1 MNLTAYAKLLL
12 TIGLNL
18 QPNEGVA
25 IECDIESADLARE
38 VTKQAYE
45 MGASCVNVIYNDE
58 VISKQKAINER
69 RDVYC
74 VVPEWRIAQRNYIVD
89 NKMCNLSIISNDP
102 DFANGIDN
110 DKLAKLSIAKY
121 KAFEHFYEYTMSNK
135 IKWCVCGYP
144 SKRWAKKL
152 FPHLSETDGLAK
164 LDELISKT
172 MRLDCADPD
181 MAWREHQ
188 AELTRRCEILNN
200 SKIVKLKYKNSLG
213 SDFEISP
220 VKNYFFTGGKEK
232 SIDGVDFTANMPTE
246 EIFTSPD
253 RFSANGRVYASLP
266 LVHNGNTIENFYLD
280 FKDGKIINFHAE
292 KGEQF
297 LKEIISIDEG
307 AKYLG
312 EIAFVQH
319 DSPIQNL
326 NMLFYE
332 TLYDENASCHLAIGE
347 AYPTV
352 EGAELLSKE
361 ERLKL
366 GLNYSLTHVDFM
378 IGTADMSIIGI
389 KENGE
394 ELVIMKDGNFVF

>member
-25 IECDIESADLARE
+25 IECDIESAELARE
-38 VTKQAYE
+38 VTRQAYE

-58 VISKQKAINER
+58 VISKQKAINESK
-69 RDVYC
+69 DIYC
-74 VVPEWRIAQRNYIVD
+74 VVPEWKIAQRNYIVD
-89 NKMCNLSIISNDP
+89 TKMCNLAILSNDP
-102 DFANGIDN
+102 DFASDLDS
-110 DKLAKLSIAKY
+110 DKLSKLSIAKY
-121 KAFEHFYEYTMSNK
+121 KAFEHFYEFTMSNK

-152 FPHLSETDGLAK
+152 FPNLSEDEGLKK

-181 MAWREHQ
+181 KAWREHQ
-188 AELTRRCEILNN
+188 AELTRRCEILNS
-200 SKIVKLKYKNSLG
+200 SKLVKLKYKNSLG

-232 SIDGVDFTANMPTE
+232 STDGIDFTANMPTE

-253 RFSANGRVYASLP
+253 RLSANGRVYASLP
-266 LVHNGNTIENFYLD
+266 LVYNGNTIENFYLD
-280 FKDGKIINFHAE
+280 FKDGKIINVHAE
-292 KGEQF
+292 KGEDF
-297 LKEIISIDEG
+297 LREIINIDEG

-347 AYPTV
+347 AYPTI

-361 ERLKL
+361 ERMKL

-378 IGTADMSIIGI
+378 IGTADLSIIGV

-394 ELVIMKDGNFVF
+394 EMIIMKDGNFAF